1 MIPIQILRVLSTIQQ
16 YDVPA
21 LLIGGQACVLYGA
34 AEYSRDLD
42 LAVLETEDALPRL
55 RGALQ
60 ARGRG

>member
-21 LLIGGQACVLYGA
+21 LLLGGQACVLYGA
-34 AEYSRDLD
+34 AEHSRDLD
-42 LAVLETEDALPRL
+42 LAVLATEDALPRL